1 MSQNTHPSSRAPDDL
16 VSVRALAGP
25 TRREIE
31 ALAEIFDQYRAHYGE
46 ASDAFRSASWLD
58 ENLSTSRLRVFVAE
72 DSARFV
78 GFAITMDV
86 PASLRL
92 AHFWQIRDLFVLPTH
107 RRLGV
112 GRALL
117 ASVRA
122 AAIASSALRL
132 VVQTE
137 DDNDPALRLYADSG
151 YALIKGYLLT
161 DAAARP
167 GTSLG
172 PTGYPMRRAAQGS
185 FPNTGAGER
194 YDGELVVESRAHRA
208 E

>member
-1 MSQNTHPSSRAPDDL
+1 LLPVGDSVAVERTVSKNTHPSSRASDDL
-16 VSVRALAGP
+16 VSVRALAAP

-58 ENLSTSRLRVFVAE
+58 ENLSTGRLRMFVAE
-72 DSARFV
+72 DSGRFV
-78 GFAITMDV
+78 GFAITMEV

-92 AHFWQIRDLFVLPTH
+92 THFWQIRDLFVLPTH

-117 ASVRA
+117 ASVHE
-122 AAIASSALRL
+122 AAIASGALRL

-137 DDNDPALRLYADSG
+137 DDNDPALRLYADSA
-151 YALIKGYLLT
+151 YALIKGYCSLML
-161 DAAARP
+161 P
-167 GTSLG
+167 LG
-172 PTGYPMRRAAQGS
+172 PEPR
-185 FPNTGAGER
+185 
-194 YDGELVVESRAHRA
+194 
-208 E
+208 

>member
-1 MSQNTHPSSRAPDDL
+1 MSQNTDPSSRAPDDL
-16 VSVRALAGP
+16 LSVRALAAP
-25 TRREIE
+25 TRSEIE
-31 ALAEIFDQYRAHYGE
+31 ALAEIFDHYRAHYGE
-46 ASDAFRSASWLD
+46 APDASRSASWLD
-58 ENLSTSRLRVFVAE
+58 ENLSTGRLRVFVAE

-86 PASLRL
+86 PASLQL

-151 YALIKGYLLT
+151 YAPIKGY
-161 DAAARP
+161 
-167 GTSLG
+167 TSLMLPLG
-172 PTGYPMRRAAQGS
+172 PETR
-185 FPNTGAGER
+185 
-194 YDGELVVESRAHRA
+194 
-208 E
+208 

>member
-1 MSQNTHPSSRAPDDL
+1 VSRNTHPSPTAAYDL
-16 VSVRALAGP
+16 VSVRTLAAP

-58 ENLSTSRLRVFVAE
+58 ENLSTSRLGVFVAE

-117 ASVRA
+117 GSVRA
-122 AAIASSALRL
+122 AANASGALRL
-132 VVQTE
+132 VMQTE
-137 DDNDPALRLYADSG
+137 DDNDSALRLYADSG
-151 YALIKGYLLT
+151 YALIKGYCSLML
-161 DAAARP
+161 P
-167 GTSLG
+167 LG
-172 PTGYPMRRAAQGS
+172 PEPR
-185 FPNTGAGER
+185 
-194 YDGELVVESRAHRA
+194 
-208 E
+208 